1 MPPATIHENK
11 LYWMYAPRSKL
22 TCDPQPTAQWVLLHT
37 YIYIYIPVSIC
48 FFFCLLVS
56 VGLQYSPI
64 LFLQGWHDSLPVCT
78 VCLSVCLPACLL
90 DCLPRPV
97 PYICKSSLQTVYI
110 SPWSVVSCLTSPGD
124 NYFDCRF
131 TDSTVWVSVGMQ
143 HKKAVR
149 IRYETFT
156 VHITYTVGETD
167 NVVICR

>member
-1 MPPATIHENK
+1 MKTNFIECKHPDRNSPVTHNLQCSEFCYTRI
-11 LYWMYAPRSKL
+11 
-22 TCDPQPTAQWVLLHT
+22 

-48 FFFCLLVS
+48 SFFFVFLSQSDFSILPFYFSKADMTACL
-56 VGLQYSPI
+56 Y
-64 LFLQGWHDSLPVCT
+64 